1 MKLQGSGLSGQR
13 AREKTQ
19 DSRLK
24 IQDKLQRL
32 KVILHEM
39 GSVLVAF
46 SGGVDS
52 TFLLKVARE
61 TLPPLM
67 GVGDRVVALTAV
79 SPTYPA
85 TELDE
90 ARRLA
95 SVIGVRHIMVDSNE
109 LLIPGFAENTE
120 KRCYYCK
127 MELFKICLEKA
138 RGLGLKYVVDGSN
151 TDDLVDYRPGR
162 DAAEELGIRSPL
174 IEASLSKADIRGL
187 SRSMGLETW
196 KKPQLACLSSRFPY
210 GTRITQERLRRIE
223 RCEGVLRGLGFHQ
236 FRVRYHN
243 EIARIEVAADEIARF
258 LEDGIRETVL
268 QRFKEMGFIYIT
280 LDLQGYRTGSM
291 NEAIKEG
298 RG

>member
-1 MKLQGSGLSGQR
+1 MKLQGSG
-13 AREKTQ
+13 EKTQ
-19 DSRLK
+19 DSRLN

-32 KVILHEM
+32 KAILHEM

-67 GVGDRVVALTAV
+67 GVGDRVVALTAI
-79 SPTYPA
+79 SPTYPT

-90 ARRLA
+90 AKRLA
-95 SVIGVRHIMVDSNE
+95 SVIGVRHIIVDSSE
-109 LLIPGFAENTE
+109 LLIPGFVENTE

-138 RGLGLKYVVDGSN
+138 RELGFKYVVDGSN

-162 DAAEELGIRSPL
+162 DAAEELGIMSPL
-174 IEASLSKADIRGL
+174 VVAGLSKADIRGL
-187 SRSMGLETW
+187 SRLMGLETW

-210 GTRITQERLRRIE
+210 GTRITLERLRRVE
-223 RCEGVLRGLGFHQ
+223 GCEGVLRGLGFHQ

-243 EIARIEVAADEIARF
+243 EIARIEVAPDEIARF
-258 LEDGIRETVL
+258 LEDGIRETIL
-268 QRFKEMGFIYIT
+268 QRFKEMGFIYIA

-291 NEAIKEG
+291 NEALKES

>member
-1 MKLQGSGLSGQR
+1 MINPSSPDASGSVASSQKKL
-13 AREKTQ
+13 EKL
-19 DSRLK
+19 RL
-24 IQDKLQRL
+24 ILQ
-32 KVILHEM
+32 EM

-61 TLPPLM
+61 TLPPDAS
-67 GVGDRVVALTAV
+67 GVGDRVVALTTI

-90 ARRLA
+90 TKRLA
-95 SVIGVRHIMVDSNE
+95 SVIGVRHIMIDSNE
-109 LLIPGFAENTE
+109 LLIPGFAENTA

-127 MELFKICLEKA
+127 MELFEICLEKA
-138 RGLGLKYVVDGSN
+138 RMLGLKYVVDGTN
-151 TDDLVDYRPGR
+151 TDDLADYRPGR

-174 IEASLSKADIRGL
+174 VEAGLSKADIRKL

-196 KKPQLACLSSRFPY
+196 EKPQLACLSSRFPY

-223 RCEGVLRGLGFHQ
+223 GCEGVLRGLGFHQ

-243 EIARIEVAADEIARF
+243 EIARIEVATDELARF
-258 LEDGIRETVL
+258 LEDGIRETIL
-268 QRFKEMGFIYIT
+268 KHFKEMGFIYIT

-291 NEAIKEG
+291 NEAIKES
-298 RG
+298 RR